1 MKPYSFYL
9 NKLYEV
15 GPIEWGKLALTRWH
29 ISRRWADTSWKLIVP
44 EFLRGN
50 IVQKIHRGLFG
61 AEKCKLR
68 AKSCVHW
75 LGMYRETEN
84 LVISC
89 SACQKYHN
97 SQQKEPMIPSE
108 IPSRPWQTVSADLL
122 NVQQSWFLIVSTTT
136 LSSHF
141 LRSFTTSQ
149 PEPSLRR
156 WKNAIRRKWN
166 PRISSMWERY
176 SIYIRWVPPTTHVA
190 MGSLN
195 AKSRRLSRRSWNPER
210 LKTTSI

>member
-9 NKLYEV
+9 NKLYQV
-15 GPIEWGKLALTRWH
+15 GPIEWGKLALTRWD

-44 EFLRGN
+44 EFLRGK
-50 IVQKIHRGLFG
+50 ILQQIHRGLFG

-75 LGMYRETEN
+75 LGMHRETEN
-84 LVISC
+84 LVNSC
-89 SACQKYHN
+89 SACRKYHN
-97 SQQKEPMIPSE
+97 WQQKEPMIPSE

-122 NVQQSWFLIVSTTT
+122 NVQPSWFLIVSTTT
-136 LSSHF
+136 LSSHL

-156 WKNAIRRKWN
+156 WKMIFAENGIPKSLQCENGTQFTSGEFPPLPTW
-166 PRISSMWERY
+166 PWV
-176 SIYIRWVPPTTHVA
+176 RWTPSPD
-190 MGSLN
+190 G
-195 AKSRRLSRRSWNPER
+195 
-210 LKTTSI
+210 